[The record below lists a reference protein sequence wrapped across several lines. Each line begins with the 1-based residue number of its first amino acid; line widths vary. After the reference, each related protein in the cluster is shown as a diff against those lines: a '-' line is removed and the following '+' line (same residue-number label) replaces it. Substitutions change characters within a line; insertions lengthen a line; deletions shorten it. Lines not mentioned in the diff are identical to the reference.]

1 MDSDEWLPRVKT
13 FDLAFVGWVTVMIVH
28 ARVVFSLEALSSG
41 VYFIVQV
48 LLWLRRA
55 EGEVVYCSLLWYYF
69 FGPAILLLF
78 LLLAVCILVMQ
89 RPDWILHNCIILI

>member
-13 FDLAFVGWVTVMIVH
+13 FELGFVGWVTAMIVH

-48 LLWLRRA
+48 LLWLWRA
-55 EGEVVYCSLLWYYF
+55 EGEVACCSLLRHDF
-69 FGPAILLLF
+69 FDHAILFLF
-78 LLLAVCILVMQ
+78 LYFGCVHPSYVDAGL
-89 RPDWILHNCIILI
+89 DFT